1 MTRHDDQRLADIIA
15 AAAAIADHT
24 RRGGLD
30 DGLVFDAVRVR
41 LIESELHTIGIALRG
56 NLISPEMALECADEI
71 APGCAVVVAQ
81 TSVEA
86 AHGHSV

>member
-1 MTRHDDQRLADIIA
+1 MTKQDYVLAVLRA
-15 AAAAIADHT
+15 T
-24 RRGGLD
+24 C
-30 DGLVFDAVRVR
+30 VRVR

-71 APGCAVVVAQ
+71 APGCAMVVAQ
-81 TSVEA
+81 NPVEV